1 MSGERERVR
10 SWRTCYLGI
19 KASGRLLAV
28 RVNDNLKDSDDAEL
42 SFGLSSTQQ
51 PCCGRAGGSL
61 LVALG

>member
-42 SFGLSSTQQ
+42 GVGLSSTQH
-51 PCCGRAGGSL
+51 GRAGGSL
-61 LVALG
+61 LVAPG